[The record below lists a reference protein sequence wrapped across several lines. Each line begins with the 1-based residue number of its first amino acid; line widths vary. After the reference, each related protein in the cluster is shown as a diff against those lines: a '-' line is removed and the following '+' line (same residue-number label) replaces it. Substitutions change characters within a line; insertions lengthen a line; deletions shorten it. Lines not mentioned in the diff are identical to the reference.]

1 MKSTNNQ
8 SIAEIAAVNSLQE
21 VSMEELDQ
29 IIGAGNGVVLTL
41 THECNLATWTKKL
54 KCCQLFNKKIL
65 LKHSSIFICYILSC
79 VN

>member
-54 KCCQLFNKKIL
+54 NVANYLTRKFYL
-65 LKHSSIFICYILSC
+65 SIQVFLS
-79 VN
+79 VTY

>member
-41 THECNLATWTKKL
+41 TYEA
-54 KCCQLFNKKIL
+54 
-65 LKHSSIFICYILSC
+65 
-79 VN
+79 

>member
-41 THECNLATWTKKL
+41 TLTHECNLATWTKKL
-54 KCCQLFNKKIL
+54 KCC
-65 LKHSSIFICYILSC
+65 
-79 VN
+79 

>member
-8 SIAEIAAVNSLQE
+8 SIAEIAAVNALQE

-41 THECNLATWTKKL
+41 THECNLATWTTRN
-54 KCCQLFNKKIL
+54 LFVIKVSSTLVLALTKI
-65 LKHSSIFICYILSC
+65 
-79 VN
+79 

>member
-41 THECNLATWTKKL
+41 THECNLATWTKNL
-54 KCCQLFNKKIL
+54 KCC
-65 LKHSSIFICYILSC
+65 
-79 VN
+79 